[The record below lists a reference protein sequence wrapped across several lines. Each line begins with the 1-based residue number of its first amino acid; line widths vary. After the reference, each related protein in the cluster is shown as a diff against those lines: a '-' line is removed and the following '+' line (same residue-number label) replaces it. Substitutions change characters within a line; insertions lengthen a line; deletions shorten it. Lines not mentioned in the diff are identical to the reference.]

1 MKTFHQRMKT
11 SIEAE
16 TRKSWTEH

>member
-1 MKTFHQRMKT
+1 MKT